1 VQIIKIFFLIILE
14 FFNNIQL
21 YLIIYINKLME
32 IIFQQPEKKKCNKSE
47 FQVKNNFAGKRRLN
61 VVQLALCGTKHENRR

>member
-1 VQIIKIFFLIILE
+1 MKSEGYTSSKPASTVRIVSTLNSNFFLIILE

-32 IIFQQPEKKKCNKSE
+32 IIFHQT
-47 FQVKNNFAGKRRLN
+47 GK
-61 VVQLALCGTKHENRR
+61 TK

>member
-1 VQIIKIFFLIILE
+1 MKSEGYIQSNSSSTVRIVSANYSNFFLIILE

-32 IIFQQPEKKKCNKSE
+32 IIFQQTEK
-47 FQVKNNFAGKRRLN
+47 
-61 VVQLALCGTKHENRR
+61 TK

>member
-1 VQIIKIFFLIILE
+1 MKSEDFLYSNPIATVRTVSTTYSNFFLIILE

-32 IIFQQPEKKKCNKSE
+32 IIFHQTEKTKKNKP
-47 FQVKNNFAGKRRLN
+47 KIYPK
-61 VVQLALCGTKHENRR
+61 TKFINE

>member
-1 VQIIKIFFLIILE
+1 MKREAYTSSKPSATVRIVSTLFSNFFLIILE

-32 IIFQQPEKKKCNKSE
+32 IIFQQTEK
-47 FQVKNNFAGKRRLN
+47 
-61 VVQLALCGTKHENRR
+61 TK

>member
-1 VQIIKIFFLIILE
+1 MKSEGYFRSTSSPTVRIVSISINNFFLIILE

-32 IIFQQPEKKKCNKSE
+32 IIFHQNRKNKI
-47 FQVKNNFAGKRRLN
+47 K
-61 VVQLALCGTKHENRR
+61 

>member
-1 VQIIKIFFLIILE
+1 MKSEGYMQSNSSSTVRIVSANKSNFFLFILE

-32 IIFQQPEKKKCNKSE
+32 IIFHQTEKTTSFKP
-47 FQVKNNFAGKRRLN
+47 
-61 VVQLALCGTKHENRR
+61 

>member
-1 VQIIKIFFLIILE
+1 MKSEGYFHSNPVSTVRTVSTSYSNFFLIILE

-32 IIFQQPEKKKCNKSE
+32 IIFQHKEKTTKIKHK
-47 FQVKNNFAGKRRLN
+47 FKPKDNFII
-61 VVQLALCGTKHENRR
+61 